1 MEGIATN
8 QSTYCQS
15 EFTDLEKVIIVKPSY
30 MKITEVINETQKHY
44 KNTNIDIPLA
54 LQQHKAFVQT
64 LKNHQ
69 IEVIELPANPSLHEQ
84 VFTRDIGFVIGNQ
97 LFVSSMSEAV
107 RQDET
112 SVLRQWIQKNN
123 VPFQDDLPASIEGG
137 DVLLD
142 GSKLWIGETNRT
154 TKQAIQEIQQKLP
167 SYSVRSLLLDESIL
181 HLDCVFNI
189 IDEETA
195 LVYPPAFTT
204 KGLESIAAHYDL
216 IEVNDKEQFQ
226 MGPNVLPLGD
236 GKIISLPQNERL
248 NNAMEAKGFTVIRVE
263 FSEIIKSGGSFR
275 CCTLPLK
282 RSDQ

>member
-8 QSTYCQS
+8 QSTYCES
-15 EFTDLEKVIIVKPSY
+15 EFTDLEKVIVVKPSY

-44 KNTNIDIPLA
+44 KNTNIDISLA

-69 IEVIELPANPSLHEQ
+69 VEVIELPADPSLHEQ
-84 VFTRDIGFVIGNQ
+84 VFTRDIGFVIGSQ

-112 SVLRQWIQKNN
+112 SALRQWIKENN
-123 VPFQDDLPASIEGG
+123 VPFQDGLPASIEGG

-154 TKQAIQEIQQKLP
+154 SKQAILEIQQKLP
-167 SYSVRSLLLDESIL
+167 SYSVQSLLLDEGIL

-195 LVYPPAFTT
+195 LLYPPAFTT
-204 KGLESIAAHYDL
+204 KGLESIAAHYDT

-248 NNAMEAKGFTVIRVE
+248 NKAMETKGFTVIRVE

-282 RSDQ
+282 RSGQ

>member
-8 QSTYCQS
+8 QSTYCRS
-15 EFTDLEKVIIVKPSY
+15 EYTALKKVIVAKPSY
-30 MKITEVINETQKHY
+30 MKITEIINETQKHY
-44 KNTNIDIPLA
+44 KDTNIDIPLA
-54 LQQHKAFVQT
+54 LEQHKAMIQT

-69 IEVIELPANPSLHEQ
+69 IEVIELPAYPSLHEQ

-97 LFVSSMSEAV
+97 LFISSMSESV

-112 SVLRQWIQKNN
+112 SVLRTWIKGNN
-123 VPFQDDLPASIEGG
+123 IPYQDDLPNSIEGG
-137 DVLLD
+137 DIILD
-142 GSKLWIGETNRT
+142 GSTLWIGETNRT
-154 TKQAIQEIQQKLP
+154 TKQAIQEIQHKLP
-167 SYSVRSLLLDESIL
+167 SYSVQSLLLEESIL

-195 LVYPPAFTT
+195 LLYPPAFT
-204 KGLESIAAHYDL
+204 KQGLESIAAHYD
-216 IEVNDKEQFQ
+216 IIKVNDREQFQ

-248 NNAMEAKGFTVIRVE
+248 NKAMEAKGFTVIRIE